1 MSASYPLVRNL
12 YAFSTRFG
20 VSSSPSRVGS
30 SPSSASNRLISSCIL
45 VFYICCFVYF
55 WDASPGAQA
64 PDALYADRAN
74 IASARQAADLWGA
87 ELARNPQAFDAAW
100 KLARADYWLGGH
112 APEAERRRF
121 LEQGIDAGRKATA
134 LQPTRPEGHFW
145 IAANMGAL
153 AESFG
158 LRQGLKYRK
167 TIKDELETVLR
178 VAPLFGDRSADRA
191 LGRWYFK
198 VPSLFGGSH
207 KLAEEHLRASLTAK
221 PTSTASHY
229 FLAEVLIDDGRKAE
243 ARAELQAVLD
253 APLDPDWTPED
264 NDFKAKARRLL
275 TTLK

>member
-12 YAFSTRFG
+12 YAFSTRCG

-30 SPSSASNRLISSCIL
+30 SPSSASSRLIRSCIL
-45 VFYICCFVYF
+45 IFYICLF
-55 WDASPGAQA
+55 DARPRAQA

-74 IASARQAADLWGA
+74 LASARQAVDLWAG
-87 ELARNPQAFDAAW
+87 ELGRNPQAFDAAW

-112 APEAERRRF
+112 APEAERRHF

-134 LQPTRPEGHFW
+134 LQFNRPEGHFW
-145 IAANMGAL
+145 TAANMGAL

-167 TIKDELETVLR
+167 AIKDELEIVLR
-178 VAPLFGDRSADRA
+178 TAPLYGERSADRA
-191 LGRWYFK
+191 LGRWYYK

-207 KLAEEHLRASLTAK
+207 KLAEAHLRASLTVNGR
-221 PTSTASHY
+221 STASHF
-229 FLAEVLIDDGRKAE
+229 FLAELLIDDGRKVE
-243 ARAELQAVLD
+243 ARAELRQVLD

-264 NDFKAKARRLL
+264 NDFKEKARVLL
-275 TTLK
+275 QGLRAKG

>member
-1 MSASYPLVRNL
+1 L

>member
-30 SPSSASNRLISSCIL
+30 SPSSASSRLIRSCIL
-45 VFYICCFVYF
+45 IFYICLF
-55 WDASPGAQA
+55 DASPRAQA

-74 IASARQAADLWGA
+74 LASARQAVDLWAG

-100 KLARADYWLGGH
+100 KLACADYWLGGH

-121 LEQGIDAGRKATA
+121 LEQGIDAGRKAIA
-134 LQPTRPEGHFW
+134 LQFNRPEGHFW
-145 IAANMGAL
+145 TAANMGAL

-158 LRQGLKYRK
+158 LRQGLKYRRA
-167 TIKDELETVLR
+167 IKDELEIVLR
-178 VAPLFGDRSADRA
+178 TAPLYGERSADRA
-191 LGRWYFK
+191 LGRWYYK

-207 KLAEEHLRASLTAK
+207 KLAEEHLRASLAANGR
-221 PTSTASHY
+221 STASHY
-229 FLAEVLIDDGRKAE
+229 FLAELLIDDKRKAE

-264 NDFKAKARRLL
+264 QDFKEKARILL
-275 TTLK
+275 QGLRAKD